1 MNIISLVYEK
11 FRKFRMTIPS
21 LVLLIL
27 ASYRTLMSGES
38 IQLVGVCAAIV
49 PFICQFK
56 NFPKA
61 DGEVS
66 GAADAISSYI
76 LNLILMALYLVWVLL
91 LTWIGQRF
99 LPSYTVNPHFTQ
111 MLFIAIAADVVFIS
125 AVIPVCRELA
135 PMQRMIPGLIL
146 TNALLFFMMMA
157 ASFVKTTTLTNIP
170 LLACGFCGLV
180 MALTFGMIFAGYRE
194 PKEKA

>member
-1 MNIISLVYEK
+1 MLRLAIEKLKK
-11 FRKFRMTIPS
+11 FRFTVPS
-21 LVLLIL
+21 LILLVL
-27 ASYRTLMSGES
+27 ASYRTITSGDS

-61 DGEVS
+61 DNVTVIK
-66 GAADAISSYI
+66 DVVSSYL
-76 LNLILMALYLVWVLL
+76 LNLILMLLYLGWILL
-91 LTWIGQRF
+91 LTWAGQTF
-99 LPSYTVNPHFTQ
+99 NPGYISNPYFTD

-125 AVIPVCRELA
+125 SVIPVCRELT
-135 PMQRMIPGLIL
+135 PFQRMIPGLIL

-170 LLACGFCGLV
+170 LIACGFCVLV
-180 MALTFGMIFAGYRE
+180 MLLTFSMIFAGYGER
-194 PKEKA
+194 KGK